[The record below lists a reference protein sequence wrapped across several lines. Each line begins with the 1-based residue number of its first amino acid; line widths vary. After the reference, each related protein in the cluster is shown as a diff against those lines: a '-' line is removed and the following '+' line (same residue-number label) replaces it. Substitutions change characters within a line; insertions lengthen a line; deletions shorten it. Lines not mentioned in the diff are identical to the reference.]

1 MMLIMEAKQP
11 FDGQDECTEVIMRVG
26 GEGEY
31 ATLYFPHPGLAM
43 AALAARQIS
52 NRDAMFEIEFP
63 DSTWERYDLSGL

>member
-1 MMLIMEAKQP
+1 MITEKERLFGE
-11 FDGQDECTEVIMRVG
+11 QDEYTEVIMRVG
-26 GEGEY
+26 GEGQY

-63 DSTWERYDLSGL
+63 DNVWEEYDLGDS